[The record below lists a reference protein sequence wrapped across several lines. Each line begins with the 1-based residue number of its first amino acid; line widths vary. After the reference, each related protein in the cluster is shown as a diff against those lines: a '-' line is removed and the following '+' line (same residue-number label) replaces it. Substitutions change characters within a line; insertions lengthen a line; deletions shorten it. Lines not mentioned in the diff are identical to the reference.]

1 MKRNRTLAAVTLVAA
16 AALVLGACGSSDGGS
31 GGSSSGGGD
40 SSASTTSDGGGETP
54 LEGTLTMVTKFA
66 DPKYAPYFEGVV
78 ADYEAKNPGVTIEL
92 EQVGDQPY
100 KDKIR
105 VLSASGELPDIYFS
119 WAGDFANKFVRA
131 GLAADLTSV
140 IAPDTEWGSTF
151 APAAL
156 KAFEYDGQYF
166 GVPINLDGKYMAYN
180 KKVFEEAG
188 VTAPTTLDELL
199 QACDA
204 IKAKGVTP
212 IALGNQFGWPAI
224 HYITQLN
231 AMNVP
236 TDVLAA
242 DYTPASG
249 VFADPGYVASLQQ
262 FSDIVNRC
270 ATPDAN
276 GLAHEAAQAEF
287 LSGQAAMQFIE
298 SVEFPVLTADGG
310 APADVAE
317 NWGFFRLPP
326 AAGAAGD
333 VNALTGAPDG
343 FMVNAKSENQPL
355 AIDFLQF
362 FSSQENA
369 AKMVAELGWLS
380 PVLGSVTAENAFPQL
395 TETLDDMNTA
405 SNFAI
410 WLDTVTHAEVASAY
424 LSGVEGMLSGTLT
437 PEQVMQ
443 GVQAAAEKAKES
455 VN

>member
-1 MKRNRTLAAVTLVAA
+1 MYGSLYQT
-16 AALVLGACGSSDGGS
+16 GSS
-31 GGSSSGGGD
+31 
-40 SSASTTSDGGGETP
+40 
-54 LEGTLTMVTKFA
+54 
-66 DPKYAPYFEGVV
+66 
-78 ADYEAKNPGVTIEL
+78 
-92 EQVGDQPY
+92 
-100 KDKIR
+100 KIR

-212 IALGNQFGWPAI
+212 IAFGNQFGWPAI